1 MSPSNIFN
9 IKTPQLYRCHVYRY
23 HSTLSR
29 LYVRAFK
36 GAAQDPAFYLLFS
49 DVGYF
54 EGPMNWQGVQFRLAP
69 TNKCLALM
77 QRSAML
83 EGVSVDMLAALG
95 EIARLY
101 VLDLPQA
108 QVRIV
113 AGQATKLNKVV
124 LEF

>member
-1 MSPSNIFN
+1 MSASNIFN

-36 GAAQDPAFYLLFS
+36 GEAQDPAFYLLFS

-54 EGPMNWQGVQFRLAP
+54 EGPMNWQGAQFRLAP
-69 TNKCLALM
+69 TNECLALM
-77 QRSAML
+77 QRSGMVA
-83 EGVSVDMLAALG
+83 GVSVDMLAALG

-101 VLDLPQA
+101 VVDTPHTP
-108 QVRIV
+108 VKIV
-113 AGQATKLNKVV
+113 AGQAIKLDKVV
-124 LEF
+124 LEL